1 MVCRS
6 LVDITNSSHNK
17 TMGHN
22 KTAKDSNSMLES
34 TKLGNHSMSFNNDQS
49 IEASLNGGNMSK
61 QGMLLAGESLS
72 ENELSKQLND
82 ELDQFADQFGGPPSM
97 MMTGVDDMMMSMGDM
112 PTNGLDETPKN
123 LDGDSDESGH
133 SETEEVGGVKKS
145 PSKSPRKKQRK
156 SMNATITNF
165 DDTNAED
172 TLDPSKNLTKRA
184 KTMVSILNKS
194 FGKQDNVGFFEL
206 ARKNT
211 RKHAAQ
217 KFYSLLVLKKFDI
230 IDVYQA
236 DTYGDIIVTKGD
248 KFENFTNT

>member
-17 TMGHN
+17 TMGN
-22 KTAKDSNSMLES
+22 KTAKDPSMLES
-34 TKLGNHSMSFNNDQS
+34 TKLGSNSMSFNNDQS

-97 MMTGVDDMMMSMGDM
+97 MMGVDDMISMGDM

-123 LDGDSDESGH
+123 LDEDSDESGH
-133 SETEEVGGVKKS
+133 SETEEVAGVKKS

-165 DDTNAED
+165 DDTNTED

-194 FGKQDNVGFFEL
+194 LSKQDNVGFFEL

-217 KFYSLLVLKKFDI
+217 KFYSLLVLKKFNI
-230 IDVYQA
+230 IDVFQA
-236 DTYGDIIVTKGD
+236 DTYGDIIVSKGD
-248 KFENFTNT
+248 KFDNFTNT

>member
-1 MVCRS
+1 MVCRN
-6 LVDITNSSHNK
+6 LADITNISHNK
-17 TMGHN
+17 TTN
-22 KTAKDSNSMLES
+22 KTVKDPTILES
-34 TKLGNHSMSFNNDQS
+34 TKLANSSMVSFNDQS

-61 QGMLLAGESLS
+61 QAMLLAGVSMS

-82 ELDQFADQFGGPPSM
+82 ELDNFADQFGGPPSM
-97 MMTGVDDMMMSMGDM
+97 MMGVDDMLSMGDM
-112 PTNGLDETPKN
+112 PTSGLDETPKN
-123 LDGDSDESGH
+123 LDEDSDDSH
-133 SETEEVGGVKKS
+133 SENEEDTGVKKS

-156 SMNATITNF
+156 SMNATVTNF
-165 DDTNAED
+165 DETNADD
-172 TLDPSKNLTKRA
+172 TLDPSKSLTKRA

-194 FGKQDNVGFFEL
+194 FSKQDNIGFFEL

-230 IDVYQA
+230 IDVHQA

-248 KFENFTNT
+248 KFENFTNS